1 MMATAADQPNV
12 LFVFADQL
20 RASSVGCYGQE
31 PVLTP
36 NIDAFA
42 HDGVLLETAISPTPV
57 CGPYRA
63 SLMTGRTA
71 LSTGL
76 VLNDI
81 ALSPSEMSIGR
92 AFRRAGYQTAYVGKW
107 HLDGPDRTSWTP
119 PGERRHGFQAWA
131 AANFEH
137 NYHYSKYFSDG
148 PNPRIWEGYDA
159 AAQTDAVVRFLEAHA
174 EAGPVCAFL
183 SWGPPHNPY
192 RLVDQHW
199 LDLYSPSALPA
210 RPNCPEPPREDLAG
224 YYAQTSFLDAQF
236 GRLLSALDG
245 LKLHTNTIVVFTSD
259 HGDMHGS
266 HGVFKKGWPWEESI
280 RVPMMLRYP
289 GVIPAGTRARLPFST
304 IDIMPTLLGLAKL
317 PVPAG
322 VEGLDLSECLRDPC
336 TTGPKSVLLQNACPT
351 STLDQR
357 GPDMLPDF
365 EGRRMEYR
373 GVRSARYTYVRS
385 IDGPWLLYDNDD
397 DPFQLRNL
405 IDKPAVAGIQD
416 DLESELCGHL
426 RRIGDEFQAKEV
438 YYERL
443 GLSVDA
449 RGQIRGVVA
458 NPYPRDG

>member
-1 MMATAADQPNV
+1 MPNV

-42 HDGVLLETAISPTPV
+42 REGALVETAISPTPV
-57 CGPYRA
+57 CGPYRG

-81 ALSPSEMSIGR
+81 ALSTSETSIGQV
-92 AFRRAGYQTAYVGKW
+92 FRLAGYKTAYVGKW
-107 HLDGPDRTSWTP
+107 HLDGRDRTSWTP
-119 PGERRHGFQAWA
+119 PGERRHGFQTWA

-137 NYHYSKYFSDG
+137 NYQHSRYFSDE
-148 PNPRIWEGYDA
+148 PNPRLWEGYDA
-159 AAQTDAVVRFLEAHA
+159 AAQTDAVIRLLERHA
-174 EAGPVCAFL
+174 GVGPFCGFL

-192 RLVDQHW
+192 RMVDEQW
-199 LDLYSPSALPA
+199 LDLYSLRALSA

-245 LKLHTNTIVVFTSD
+245 LNLRANTIVVFTSD

-280 RVPMMLRYP
+280 RVPMILRYP
-289 GVIPAGTRARLPFST
+289 DVVPGGTRMRFPFSA

-317 PVPAG
+317 PVPTT
-322 VEGLDLSECLRDPC
+322 VEGLDLSECFRDPRAA
-336 TTGPKSVLLQNACPT
+336 GPKSVLLQNACPT
-351 STLDQR
+351 STLDPR

-373 GVRSARYTYVRS
+373 GVRTGRHTYVRT
-385 IDGPWLLYDNDD
+385 IDGPWLLYDNED
-397 DPFQLRNL
+397 DPYQLRNL
-405 IDKPAVAGIQD
+405 IDQPGFARIQE
-416 DLESELCGHL
+416 DLERELCCHL
-426 RRIGDEFQAKEV
+426 RRVGDEFHAKEV
-438 YYERL
+438 YYKRF
-443 GLSVDA
+443 GLDVDE